1 MNKLRAANEALDNGD
16 ALTDASLNLLLNY
29 YEDLGARLDTLNAP
43 EYRLVQ
49 RDVWRKL
56 DKLRGFR
63 QARDENKRKPA
74 NA

>member
-1 MNKLRAANEALDNGD
+1 MNRLRAANEALDNWVALDD
-16 ALTDASLNLLLNY
+16 ADLNLLLSY
-29 YEDLGARLDTLNAP
+29 YNDLGQRLDALNAP

-63 QARDENKRKPA
+63 QSRDEMKKKV
-74 NA
+74 